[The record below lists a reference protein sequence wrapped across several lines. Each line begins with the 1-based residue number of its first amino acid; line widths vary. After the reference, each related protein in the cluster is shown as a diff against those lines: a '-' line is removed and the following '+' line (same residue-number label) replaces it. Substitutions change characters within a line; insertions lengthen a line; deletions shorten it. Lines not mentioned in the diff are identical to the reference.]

1 MPADMAD
8 AAAGVLHAS
17 RRAATVVVE
26 VPATS
31 ANLGPGFDCLG
42 LALDLCDRIE
52 ARFTDGTGITVEV
65 VGEGAGRV
73 PTDGSNLVARIVRTG
88 LATFDETGEL
98 AARGLALRCTN
109 AVPQSR
115 GMGSSAAAIVG
126 GLAVAMHLAGV
137 AGSVSDPELI
147 ALATHLEG
155 HPDNVAPGVL
165 GGATIAWMQVGEVG
179 PVGRA
184 TRFAVHPGIAPVL
197 VVPASE
203 ASTAKARG
211 ALPSTVLHADAAFNA
226 ARSALL
232 VHALSSDPAL
242 LLEAT
247 DDRLHQRQRRSVY
260 PMSMAL
266 VEQLRSSR
274 IPAAISGAG
283 PAVIAFAIDGDG
295 PRLAARIAHLT
306 GDSARV
312 LSLPVAQHGVRS
324 VQAAP
329 TSTRT

>member
-1 MPADMAD
+1 MPADMVH
-8 AAAGVLHAS
+8 AAAGFVDG
-17 RRAATVVVE
+17 AAHPSTVVIE

-52 ARFTDGTGITVEV
+52 ARFTDGDEVTVEV

-88 LATFDETGEL
+88 LATFDESGEL

-137 AGSVSDPELI
+137 VGSVSDPELI

-165 GGATIAWMQVGEVG
+165 GGATIAWMQAGEVG

-184 TRFAVHPGIAPVL
+184 TRFPVHPGIAPVL
-197 VVPASE
+197 VIPASE

-211 ALPSTVLHADAAFNA
+211 ALPMTVAHADAAFNA
-226 ARSALL
+226 GRSALL
-232 VHALSSDPAL
+232 VHALSSDPRL

-260 PMSMAL
+260 PASMGV

-283 PAVIAFAIDGDG
+283 PTVIAFAIDGDG
-295 PRLAARIAHLT
+295 GRLAARIADLV

-312 LSLPVAQHGVRS
+312 LSLPVAERGVRA
-324 VQAAP
+324 V
-329 TSTRT
+329 